1 VTPPTDSSQR
11 FLIVRL
17 SSLGD
22 LVHTIPAVAA
32 LRSSFPSATI
42 DWVVDQR
49 WSPLVELVTVI
60 NETLPLGRSIPD
72 VLSCIRRLRRARY
85 TCALDLQGRYR
96 SAVLSWLSGA
106 PRRIGRDREATRE
119 PGAALFYTDR
129 VIPTGRH
136 IVDMTVDLALRAAAH
151 ADPEPRFPMRI
162 PENEL
167 RAARE
172 QLAHDGISG
181 DYVVIS
187 PGGGWKSKCW
197 PPDRFG
203 ALCAALLRRD
213 GLPSVVNIA
222 PDEEDLAHEIVRAS
236 GLENLPVVSLPIPA
250 LAALLAQARLVVA
263 GDTGPLH
270 LAAALG
276 TRVVGLYGST
286 DPARNGPLPRGVVV
300 QNVTSQPPA
309 YIRGD
314 YVRLESYSAAMLS
327 LSVEQVLAA
336 VEQEISITA

>member
-1 VTPPTDSSQR
+1 MTETSQR

-32 LRSSFPSATI
+32 LRATFPFATI

-49 WSPLVELVTVI
+49 WSPLVEMVTVI
-60 NETLPLGRSIPD
+60 NETIPLGRSIPD
-72 VLSCIRRLRRARY
+72 VLACIRRLRRARY

-106 PRRIGRDREATRE
+106 PRRIGRDRQATRE
-119 PGAALFYTDR
+119 PGATMFYTDR

-136 IVDMTVDLALRAAAH
+136 IVDMTVDLAVRAGAQPQ
-151 ADPEPRFPMRI
+151 PEPRFPLRV

-167 RAARE
+167 RAVRE
-172 QLAHDGISG
+172 TLSREGIPG
-181 DYVVIS
+181 EYVVIS

-197 PPDRFG
+197 PSDRFG
-203 ALCAALLRRD
+203 ALCDSLLRRD
-213 GLPSVVNIA
+213 HLRSVVNIA
-222 PDEEDLAHEIVRAS
+222 AGEEDLAREIVSAS
-236 GLENLPVVSLPIPA
+236 GSANPPVVSLSIPA

-276 TRVVGLYGST
+276 TRVVGLFGAT
-286 DPARNGPLPRGVVV
+286 DPERNGPLPRGAVV
-300 QNVTSQPPA
+300 QNISSQPPD
-309 YIRGD
+309 YLRGD
-314 YVRLESYSAAMLS
+314 YVRLDTYSAAMLS

-336 VEQEISITA
+336 AEREISITA

>member
-1 VTPPTDSSQR
+1 MTDTSQR
-11 FLIVRL
+11 FLVVRL

-49 WSPLVELVTVI
+49 WSPLVEMVTVI
-60 NETLPLGRSIPD
+60 NETIPLGRSIPE
-72 VLSCIRRLRRARY
+72 VLTCIRALRHARH

-96 SAVLSWLSGA
+96 SGVLSWLSGA

-136 IVDMTVDLALRAAAH
+136 IVDMTVDLVVRAGAQPQ
-151 ADPEPRFPMRI
+151 PEPTFPLRV

-172 QLAHDGISG
+172 TLSREGISG
-181 DYVVIS
+181 EYVVVS

-203 ALCAALLRRD
+203 ALCASLLQRD
-213 GLPSVVNIA
+213 NLRSVVNIA
-222 PDEEDLAHEIVRAS
+222 PGEENLAREVISAS
-236 GLENLPVVSLPIPA
+236 GSTKPPVVSLSIPA

-276 TRVVGLYGST
+276 THVVGLFGAT
-286 DPARNGPLPRGVVV
+286 DPERNGPLPRGTVV
-300 QNVTSQPPA
+300 QNASSQPPD
-309 YIRGD
+309 YLRGD
-314 YVRLESYSAAMLS
+314 YVRLDSYSASMFS
-327 LSVEQVLAA
+327 LSVEQVVVA
-336 VEQEISITA
+336 VEHEINITA

>member
-1 VTPPTDSSQR
+1 MTDTSQR
-11 FLIVRL
+11 FLVVRL

-32 LRSSFPSATI
+32 LRASFSSATI

-49 WSPLVELVTVI
+49 WSPLVEMVTVI
-60 NETLPLGRSIPD
+60 NETIPLGRSLPD

-96 SAVLSWLSGA
+96 SAVLSRLSGA
-106 PRRIGRDREATRE
+106 PRRIGRDRQATRE
-119 PGAALFYTDR
+119 PGATIFYTDR

-136 IVDMTVDLALRAAAH
+136 IVDMTVDLAMRAGAQPQ
-151 ADPEPRFPMRI
+151 PEPRFPLRV

-167 RAARE
+167 RAVRE
-172 QLAHDGISG
+172 TLSGEGISG
-181 DYVVIS
+181 EYVVIS

-203 ALCAALLRRD
+203 ALCSLLLQRD
-213 GLPSVVNIA
+213 GLRSVVNIA
-222 PDEEDLAHEIVRAS
+222 PGE
-236 GLENLPVVSLPIPA
+236 ENLGGAVVSAAGSANPPIVQLPIPA

-276 TRVVGLYGST
+276 TRVVGLFGAT
-286 DPARNGPLPRGVVV
+286 DPERNGPLPRGAVV
-300 QNVTSQPPA
+300 QNISSQPPD
-309 YIRGD
+309 YLRGD
-314 YVRLESYSAAMLS
+314 YVRLDSYSAAMLS

-336 VEQEISITA
+336 VEQEINITA

>member
-1 VTPPTDSSQR
+1 MTDTSQR
-11 FLIVRL
+11 FLVVRL

-32 LRSSFPSATI
+32 LRASFPSARI
-42 DWVVDQR
+42 DWVVNQR

-60 NETLPLGRSIPD
+60 DETIPLGRSLPD
-72 VLSCIRRLRRARY
+72 VLSCIRWLRRTRY

-136 IVDMTVDLALRAAAH
+136 IVDMTVDLAVRAGAQPEA
-151 ADPEPRFPMRI
+151 EPRFPLRV
-162 PENEL
+162 PEDEL
-167 RAARE
+167 RAVRE
-172 QLAHDGISG
+172 KLSREGIPG
-181 DYVVIS
+181 EYVVIS

-203 ALCAALLRRD
+203 ALCAALLSRN
-213 GLPSVVNIA
+213 GLRSVVNIA
-222 PDEEDLAHEIVRAS
+222 PGEEELAREIARAS
-236 GLENLPVVSLPIPA
+236 GSVNLPVVSLSIPA
-250 LAALLAQARLVVA
+250 LAALLVQSRLVVA

-276 TRVVGLYGST
+276 TRVVGLFGST
-286 DPARNGPLPRGVVV
+286 DAGRNGPLPRGMVV
-300 QNVTSQPPA
+300 QNVSGPPPE

-314 YVRLESYSAAMLS
+314 YVRLDSYSAAMLS